1 MGTAQAFCV
10 HPQPA
15 TNVSATNVLPR
26 GRQASAPGA
35 ASGGVAGIAGI
46 AETRW
51 HWCWQ

>member
-1 MGTAQAFCV
+1 MGTAQAFFV

-26 GRQASAPGA
+26 RLQASAAGA
-35 ASGGVAGIAGI
+35 VSEAV
-46 AETRW
+46 AETAETPW